1 MSDRELF
8 MDYARRERG
17 LSGEALEAMVAAMLE
32 NAARRCAEQLAHNA
46 KVRSDG
52 YKNWPY
58 QDKPV

>member
-1 MSDRELF
+1 MDDRELF
-8 MDYARRERG
+8 TDYARREHG
-17 LSGEALEAMVAAMLE
+17 LSGAALDAVVAAMLE
-32 NAARRCAEQLAHNA
+32 NAARRCAEQVAHNA